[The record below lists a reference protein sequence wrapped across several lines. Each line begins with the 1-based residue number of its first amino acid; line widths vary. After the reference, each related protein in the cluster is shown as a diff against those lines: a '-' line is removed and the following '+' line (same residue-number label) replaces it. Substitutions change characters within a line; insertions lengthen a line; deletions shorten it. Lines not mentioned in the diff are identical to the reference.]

1 MTTLEQKETEILGT
15 IKTQTMSG
23 LNTMYSD
30 MVKFDDIFNLQCEL
44 GADLRRLAY
53 TIKGFDMKL
62 DEVRL
67 QYLALRDA
75 CASGD
80 INSAKASMNGQEVL
94 SKQLSSLEWKAERLA
109 YSQEL
114 IKAKEEA
121 YIDFYSIKVGKK
133 YIPYSSNAFK
143 SDKHLEKIN
152 KESKITK
159 AWLLDHSNEIEP
171 ILEGSEMIPAII
183 E

>member
-30 MVKFDDIFNLQCEL
+30 LVKFDDIFNFQCEL

-53 TIKGFDMKL
+53 TIKGFDMKI
-62 DEVRL
+62 DEVRIK
-67 QYLALRDA
+67 YLALRDA

-94 SKQLSSLEWKAERLA
+94 SKQLSSLEWTAERLT
-109 YSQEL
+109 YSQNL
-114 IKAKEEA
+114 LKAKEEA
-121 YIDFYSIKVGKK
+121 YIDFFAIKVGKK
-133 YIPYSSNAFK
+133 YIPFSSGAIVNT
-143 SDKHLEKIN
+143 DKIN
-152 KESKITK
+152 KENKVAK
-159 AWLLDHSNEIEP
+159 AWLVNHKNDIEP
-171 ILEGSEMIPAII
+171 ILEGSETIPAII
-183 E
+183 A

>member
-1 MTTLEQKETEILGT
+1 MTTIEQKETEILGT

-30 MVKFDDIFNLQCEL
+30 LVKFDDIFNLQCEL

-53 TIKGFDMKL
+53 TIKGFDMKI

-94 SKQLSSLEWKAERLA
+94 SKQLSSLEWTAERLT
-109 YSQEL
+109 YSQNL
-114 IKAKEEA
+114 LKAKEEA
-121 YIDFYSIKVGKK
+121 YIDFFAIKVGKK
-133 YIPYSSNAFK
+133 YIPFSSGAIVNT
-143 SDKHLEKIN
+143 DKIN
-152 KESKITK
+152 KENKVAK
-159 AWLLDHSNEIEP
+159 AWLVNHKNDIEP
-171 ILEGSEMIPAII
+171 ILEGSETIPAII
-183 E
+183 A

>member
-30 MVKFDDIFNLQCEL
+30 LVKFDDIFNLQCEL

-53 TIKGFDMKL
+53 TIKGFDMKI
-62 DEVRL
+62 DEVRIK
-67 QYLALRDA
+67 YLALRDA

-94 SKQLSSLEWKAERLA
+94 SKQLSSLEWTAERLT
-109 YSQEL
+109 YSQNL
-114 IKAKEEA
+114 LKAKEEA
-121 YIDFYSIKVGKK
+121 YIDFFAIKVGKK
-133 YIPYSSNAFK
+133 YIPFSSGAIVNT
-143 SDKHLEKIN
+143 DKIN
-152 KESKITK
+152 KENKVAK
-159 AWLLDHSNEIEP
+159 AWLVNHKNDIEP
-171 ILEGSEMIPAII
+171 ILEGSETIPAII
-183 E
+183 A

>member
-30 MVKFDDIFNLQCEL
+30 LVKFDDIFNLQCEL

-53 TIKGFDMKL
+53 TIKGFDMKI
-62 DEVRL
+62 DEVRIK
-67 QYLALRDA
+67 YLALRDA

-94 SKQLSSLEWKAERLA
+94 SKQLSSLEWTAERLT
-109 YSQEL
+109 YSQNL
-114 IKAKEEA
+114 LKAKEEA
-121 YIDFYSIKVGKK
+121 YIDFFAIKVGKK
-133 YIPYSSNAFK
+133 YIPLSSGAIVNT
-143 SDKHLEKIN
+143 DKIN
-152 KESKITK
+152 KENKVAK
-159 AWLLDHSNEIEP
+159 AWLVNHKNDIEP
-171 ILEGSEMIPAII
+171 ILEGSETIPAII
-183 E
+183 A

>member
-30 MVKFDDIFNLQCEL
+30 LVKFDDIFNLQCEL

-75 CASGD
+75 CSSGD
-80 INSAKASMNGQEVL
+80 IDSAMASMNGQEVL
-94 SKQLSSLEWKAERLA
+94 SKQLSSLEWKAERLT
-109 YSQEL
+109 YSQDL
-114 IKAKEEA
+114 LKAKEEA
-121 YIDFYSIKVGKK
+121 YIDFYAIKVGKK
-133 YIPYSSNAFK
+133 YIPFSSGALINTV
-143 SDKHLEKIN
+143 KIN
-152 KESKITK
+152 KANKVAK
-159 AWLLDHSNEIEP
+159 AWLVNNKDEIEP
-171 ILEGSEMIPAII
+171 ILEGSETIPAII
-183 E
+183 A

>member
-30 MVKFDDIFNLQCEL
+30 LVKFDDIFNLQCEL

-53 TIKGFDMKL
+53 TIKGFDMKI
-62 DEVRL
+62 DEVRV

-94 SKQLSSLEWKAERLA
+94 SKQLSSLEWKAERLT

-121 YIDFYSIKVGKK
+121 YIDFYAIKVGKK
-133 YIPYSSNAFK
+133 YIPYSSGAIINTA
-143 SDKHLEKIN
+143 KIN
-152 KESKITK
+152 KENKVAK
-159 AWLLDHSNEIEP
+159 AWLVNHKDEIEP